1 MVDAP
6 VAMMAG
12 SGIDMKAMRQ
22 AHEQESEQVGLK
34 YGSKRGQYH
43 TAKIS

>member
-6 VAMMAG
+6 MAMMAG
-12 SGIDMKAMRQ
+12 SGIDVKAMWR

-34 YGSKRGQYH
+34 YGSKRGQYR